1 MFGKLSAVF
10 GQHFAGLPGV
20 VVALGDEFTLGKQG
34 GEFVQALPLL
44 PLLRGGL
51 LEDGEQEGV
60 VVAQIGYRVLLE
72 VFEPFAA
79 HGFAGCGVLL
89 ELGEV
94 AAEHGGQGVGFG
106 RWCAAVAV

>member
-1 MFGKLSAVF
+1 MGED
-10 GQHFAGLPGV
+10 FAGLAGV
-20 VVALGDEFTLGKQG
+20 VVAFGDEQTLGKQG

-51 LEDGEQEGV
+51 LEDAEQEGV

-72 VFEPFAA
+72 IFEPFAA

-94 AAEHGGQGVGFG
+94 VAEHGGQGVGLG
-106 RWCAAVAV
+106 RGCAAVAV